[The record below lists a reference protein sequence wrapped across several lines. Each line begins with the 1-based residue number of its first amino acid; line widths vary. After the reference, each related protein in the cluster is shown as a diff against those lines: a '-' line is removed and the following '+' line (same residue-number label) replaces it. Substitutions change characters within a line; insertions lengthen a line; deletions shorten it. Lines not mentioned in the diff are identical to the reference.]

1 MGVKVREKRAGEY
14 WLFVNHHG
22 RRTSKRIGSDKDT
35 ALEVAEKLRAKL
47 VLGEFGIMEKKDI
60 PTFKEYAE
68 RWLEIYVK
76 QVRRPATYD
85 RYSFTLRQYIFPKI
99 GSKPL
104 NLITRGDFRNVLLTA
119 RRKSGEPLSRST
131 ISLMKDVCSGVLTHA
146 MDDELISVNPTHGL
160 IKRLQLERDK
170 RSDLDPLTH
179 EEVGLFMEKCREL
192 YPEYCAFFL
201 CAFRTGMRMGE
212 LLALQWS
219 DVDWNGKFIRV
230 ERSYKLG
237 RISATK
243 TGKARRVDM
252 SDQLCET
259 LKGLYP
265 QAKKDGFRM
274 GLGEAVEVIFHRDG
288 APMEQN
294 YIRRVFKRILEK
306 AKLREIR
313 FHDIRHTYASLLLSD
328 GVTPVYVKEQMGH
341 SSIQM
346 TVDIYGHL
354 IPSSNRGAVNRLD
367 TRFNAHPNAPQAH
380 PPKTKEPQPLEIAAL
395 S

>member
-1 MGVKVREKRAGEY
+1 MGVSVREKKPGEY
-14 WLFVNHHG
+14 WVFLTHHG
-22 RRTSKRIGSDKDT
+22 KRTSRKIGKDEGE
-35 ALEVAEKLRAKL
+35 ARDVAEKLKAKM
-47 VLGEFGIMEKKDI
+47 VLGDFGIEQKKDM

-68 RWLEIYVK
+68 KWLATYVK
-76 QVRRPATYD
+76 QVRRLATYD
-85 RYSFTLRQYIFPKI
+85 RYSFTLRQYVFSKI

-104 NLITRGDFRNVLLTA
+104 NLITRGDVRDVLLTA
-119 RRKSGEPLSRST
+119 KKKNGEALSRST
-131 ISLMKDVCSGVLTHA
+131 IALMKDVCSGVLAHA

-170 RSDLDPLTH
+170 RSNLDPLNH
-179 EEVGLFMEKCREL
+179 EEVKLFMEKCSEF
-192 YPEYCAFFL
+192 YPEHYPFFL

-212 LLALQWS
+212 LLALQWG

-237 RISATK
+237 RISPTK

-259 LKGLYP
+259 LRGLYT

-274 GLGEAVEVIFHRDG
+274 GLGEPVEVVFHRDG

-294 YIRRVFKRILEK
+294 YIRRVFKRILQK
-306 AKLREIR
+306 AELRGIR
-313 FHDIRHTYASLLLSD
+313 FHDMRHTYASLLLSD
-328 GVTPVYVKEQMGH
+328 GVTPVYVKEQLGH

-367 TRFNAHPNAPQAH
+367 THSNAHPNAPQVH
-380 PPKTKEPQPLEIAAL
+380 PPKIKEPQSLEIAAL